1 MAKKVQLTDEQIEAG
16 SKLTKLQRET
26 VINIECHG
34 MSQVKAYQKA
44 GGKCKGKAAEAAASR
59 LLSNVKVKA
68 FRATFVKES
77 INKGVM
83 SREEALERLSIAAR
97 IRITDVCEFEDKQ
110 IGEDENGNPVM
121 QTVWVTK
128 NSKDI
133 DPDIAA
139 CIKSVT
145 VTRNGPK
152 IELHDQLAALK
163 QLADMQGWNA
173 PQKHQVTGEDGGP
186 IEHRVDAPEIAAAIK
201 DIAKFL

>member
-1 MAKKVQLTDEQIEAG
+1 MKGLTAEQKALAV
-16 SKLTKLQRET
+16 KLTKLQLNT

-34 MSQVKAYQKA
+34 MKQVQAYQKA
-44 GGKCKGKAAEAAASR
+44 GGKSKGKHAEIAACK
-59 LLSNVKVKA
+59 LLGLGKVKE
-68 FRATFVKES
+68 FRASFAQETVKNG
-77 INKGVM
+77 IM
-83 SREEALERLSIAAR
+83 TREEALERLSVAAR

-110 IGEDENGNPVM
+110 IGEDENGDPVM

-133 DPDIAA
+133 DPDVAA

-163 QLADMQGWNA
+163 QLAEMQGWNA
-173 PQKHQVTGEDGGP
+173 AQKHQVTGEDGGP
-186 IEHRVDAPEIAAAIK
+186 IEHRVDAPEIAKAIK
-201 DIAKFL
+201 DVAKFL